1 MRISDWSSD
10 VCSSDLS
17 ASGWRELKAIEHRRL
32 LVVALVTA
40 QPPLRNARVPPKF
53 RIFRAQKTSRQTLA
67 RAASELDLQTCDQC
81 RHHAIR
87 DGRTW
92 LSNGHVNLN
101 PLGVL
106 LIEDSPS
113 PAPAGA
119 SVRTAGSHAQTGR
132 ASGR

>member
-10 VCSSDLS
+10 VCSSDLP
-17 ASGWRELKAIEHRRL
+17 IEHRRL

-92 LSNGHVNLN
+92 LRHGHVNLH

-106 LIEDSPS
+106 LIEDSRSEERRVGKECVSTCRSRCS
-113 PAPAGA
+113 PYN
-119 SVRTAGSHAQTGR
+119 
-132 ASGR
+132 

>member
-1 MRISDWSSD
+1 MIRRPPRSTRTHTLFPYPTLFRSIQPT
-10 VCSSDLS
+10 
-17 ASGWRELKAIEHRRL
+17 ANHHPIEHRRL

-92 LSNGHVNLN
+92 LRHGHVNLH

-106 LIEDSPS
+106 LIEDSPRPDRKS
-113 PAPAGA
+113 K
-119 SVRTAGSHAQTGR
+119 RL
-132 ASGR
+132 